1 MIFSIS
7 FLTMKMKNMIKKIYL
22 IDYRNSSRSLSED
35 LEELALYSSEENT
48 FIVVDNNQKLSI
60 IEKEIPDGFILNVIQ
75 TSNHSTFEIAILLNL
90 IKDNSEY
97 EYYVYELGAI
107 PQLINRK
114 MYACSHWKQAQ
125 DIYSN
130 YTSIKHL
137 EDFECQFS
145 DVIIKGIINK
155 VKINLQNILYHEL
168 SIFAGESL
176 INTQQLMNMGKND
189 YLDNI
194 KLSEF
199 ITLCDFYKKSL
210 PNVIDGLKEHIRS
223 REKPLTKLLNT
234 FFDTSGNLSVL
245 NKFPIAHFYIS
256 AYYLIAS
263 LYKEKKELYTS
274 SFLCVFRT
282 LDIFC
287 EGVLIFEGKGTIL
300 NKKFLISTKTNTLV
314 KPLGFRNKW
323 DVVKKTPSFSKITAT
338 QITDIETFLLVRNN
352 SFLTHG
358 TVKINKQLLHSFL
371 KVVTDI
377 ISAVESTLNLG
388 TLNVTNCMKELNNI
402 FNFSLNKIL
411 YDILLDE
418 RKILIKEIK
427 K

>member
-1 MIFSIS
+1 I
-7 FLTMKMKNMIKKIYL
+7 
-22 IDYRNSSRSLSED
+22 
-35 LEELALYSSEENT
+35 
-48 FIVVDNNQKLSI
+48 
-60 IEKEIPDGFILNVIQ
+60 
-75 TSNHSTFEIAILLNL
+75 
-90 IKDNSEY
+90 
-97 EYYVYELGAI
+97 
-107 PQLINRK
+107 
-114 MYACSHWKQAQ
+114 
-125 DIYSN
+125 
-130 YTSIKHL
+130 
-137 EDFECQFS
+137 
-145 DVIIKGIINK
+145 
-155 VKINLQNILYHEL
+155 
-168 SIFAGESL
+168 
-176 INTQQLMNMGKND
+176 
-189 YLDNI
+189 
-194 KLSEF
+194 
-199 ITLCDFYKKSL
+199 
-210 PNVIDGLKEHIRS
+210 
-223 REKPLTKLLNT
+223 
-234 FFDTSGNLSVL
+234 
-245 NKFPIAHFYIS
+245 
-256 AYYLIAS
+256 
-263 LYKEKKELYTS
+263 
-274 SFLCVFRT
+274 FRT

-314 KPLGFRNKW
+314 KPLGFKNKW

-418 RKILIKEIK
+418 RKIFIKEIK

>member
-7 FLTMKMKNMIKKIYL
+7 FLTMKMKSMIKKTYL

-48 FIVVDNNQKLSI
+48 FIVIDNNEKLSI
-60 IEKEIPDGFILNVIQ
+60 IEKEIPDGFVLNVIQ
-75 TSNHSTFEIAILLNL
+75 TSNHSTFEIAVLLDL
-90 IKDNSEY
+90 IKDNSDY
-97 EYYVYELGAI
+97 EYYVYELGTI
-107 PQLINRK
+107 PQLINK
-114 MYACSHWKQAQ
+114 KIYVCSHWKQTQ

-130 YTSIKHL
+130 YTSIKSL
-137 EDFECQFS
+137 EDFEYQFS
-145 DVIIKGIINK
+145 DVIIKGVINK
-155 VKINLQNILYHEL
+155 VRVNLQNILYHEL

-176 INTQQLMNMGKND
+176 INTQQLINMGKND

-210 PNVIDGLKEHIRS
+210 PNVIDGLKGHIRS
-223 REKPLTKLLNT
+223 RERPLTKLLNN

-245 NKFPIAHFYIS
+245 NKFPIAHIYIS

-263 LYKEKKELYTS
+263 NYKEKKELYTS
-274 SFLCVFRT
+274 SFLCIFRT

-300 NKKFLISTKTNTLV
+300 NKKFLISTKKNNLV
-314 KPLGFRNKW
+314 KPQGFKNKW

-338 QITDIETFLLVRNN
+338 QITDIETFLAVRNN

-358 TVKINKQLLHSFL
+358 TVKINKQLLRSFL
-371 KVVTDI
+371 RVVTDI
-377 ISAVESTLNLG
+377 ISVVESNLNLG
-388 TLNVTNCMKELNNI
+388 TLNVTNCIKELNNI

-411 YDILLDE
+411 YNILLDE
-418 RKILIKEIK
+418 RKIFIKEIK